1 MLMFTL
7 AISCGF
13 DHFQFALIHLS
24 YIPGSYAT
32 LFFIALDFTFT
43 TTFGVVI
50 SSTAGHHFCIGPAS
64 SFFLELLVIAYPTS
78 LVAYWTPSDLEGL
91 IFWYHIFLPFH
102 TAHEFLVAKIVEW
115 FAIPSSRE
123 PRFVRTLHCD
133 PYVLGSPAQNGS

>member
-1 MLMFTL
+1 MPIPVHFSSLIPKITDVH
-7 AISCGF
+7 SCLLLL
-13 DHFQFALIHLS
+13 DPFQFALIHGPN
-24 YIPGSYAT
+24 IPGSYAT

-123 PRFVRTLHCD
+123 PTFCQN
-133 PYVLGSPAQNGS
+133 SPL